1 MTTTEIL
8 TGLKPVTKECF
19 DVFAPYYEERAK
31 HYVYPRYMQSVCVLL
46 DMGKTYY
53 NIIRANHGKVLVVY
67 KRTLIFGKTG
77 VQMPICPIS
86 LTGSMQDEL
95 SAMLAA
101 LKVGISLRVT
111 NEDIA
116 RYRIPRNI
124 CSDGTGP
131 FVPVNN
137 EYIYQ
142 AQHGQAMCGSKYRKL
157 RNLTKRITQASGYAL
172 MTGIHPQIEGI
183 VRDWSRRYK
192 EAYNESADQTN
203 LWHVCKAAPEAYV
216 TTRSIVI
223 GETLQC
229 FSVLERLA
237 PKQYIIVQRVRNYH
251 SGQNDVGAAM
261 QWADCN
267 AVITEDATAPVYL
280 NMGLADTDGLIHA
293 KEALQ
298 PCAHQK
304 IYMVKTNKTSD
315 KLKAY
320 FK

>member
-1 MTTTEIL
+1 MTTAEIL
-8 TGLKPVTKECF
+8 TGLRPVTMECF

-31 HYVYPRYMQSVCVLL
+31 HYVYPRYMQSVCAML
-46 DMGKTYY
+46 DMGKCYY
-53 NIIRANHGKVLVVY
+53 SIIRANHGKVLVVC
-67 KRTLIFGKTG
+67 KRTQIFGKTG

-86 LTGSMQDEL
+86 QTGATQDEL
-95 SAMLAA
+95 SVMLAA

-111 NEDIA
+111 TEDIT

-137 EYIYQ
+137 EYIYN
-142 AQHGQAMCGSKYRKL
+142 ALNGAAMCGSPYRKL
-157 RNLTKRITQASGYAL
+157 RNLTKRITKASGYAL
-172 MTGIHPQIEGI
+172 LTGAHPQAEFV
-183 VRDWSRRYK
+183 VRDWGERYK
-192 EAYNESADQTN
+192 QAYNEQADQTH
-203 LWHVCKAAPEAYV
+203 LWHICKTAPEAYV

-223 GETLQC
+223 GDTLQC

-251 SGQNDVGAAM
+251 SEQNDVGAAM

-267 AVITEDATAPVYL
+267 AVTGGATSPVYL

-304 IYMVKTNKTSD
+304 IYTVKTNKTSD
-315 KLKAY
+315 KLKTY

>member
-1 MTTTEIL
+1 MTTAEIL
-8 TGLKPVTKECF
+8 TGLRPVTMECF
-19 DVFAPYYEERAK
+19 EVFAPYYEERAK

-46 DMGKTYY
+46 DMGKCYY

-67 KRTLIFGKTG
+67 KRTQIFGKTG

-86 LTGSMQDEL
+86 LTGSTQDEL
-95 SAMLAA
+95 SVMLAA

-111 NEDIA
+111 TEDIN

-137 EYIYQ
+137 EYLYQ
-142 AQHGQAMCGSKYRKL
+142 AQIGAAQRGPKYRKQ
-157 RNLTKRITQASGYAL
+157 RNLTKRITQTSGYSL
-172 MTGIHPQIEGI
+172 MTGAHPQIDGI
-183 VRDWSRRYK
+183 VHDWARRYK

-261 QWADCN
+261 QWVDCN
-267 AVITEDATAPVYL
+267 AVCERAKEPVYL

-304 IYMVKTNKTSD
+304 IYTVKTNKTSD

>member
-1 MTTTEIL
+1 MTAAEIL
-8 TGLKPVTKECF
+8 TGLRPVTKECF
-19 DVFAPYYEERAK
+19 EVFAPYYEERAK

-67 KRTLIFGKTG
+67 KRTQIFGKTG

-95 SAMLAA
+95 SVMLAA

-111 NEDIA
+111 NEEIA

-137 EYIYQ
+137 EYIYDCEQSYNQIGAKYKKIRHLAKKTISEQGFSYGSIFNQEQ
-142 AQHGQAMCGSKYRKL
+142 ADAMIVKWGEE
-157 RNLTKRITQASGYAL
+157 YAL
-172 MTGIHPQIEGI
+172 KHGEKAG
-183 VRDWSRRYK
+183 
-192 EAYNESADQTN
+192 QTK
-203 LWHVCKAAPEAYV
+203 LWEIIKKSSSPRVNI
-216 TTRSIVI
+216 RSISYNGNVESI
-223 GETLQC
+223 AVFEKISTKHYLR
-229 FSVLERLA
+229 VLH
-237 PKQYIIVQRVRNYH
+237 IRNRNGH
-251 SGQNDVGAAM
+251 FQDTKCAM
-261 QWADCN
+261 HKLTCGDMASN
-267 AVITEDATAPVYL
+267 GGKYL
-280 NMGLADTDGLIHA
+280 NIGLADYVGLISS
-293 KEALQ
+293 KQQLV

-304 IYMVKTNKTSD
+304 IYTVKTNKTSN